1 MKERF
6 EFLFHQYLESRAS
19 KEELEEFLLYVEKAK
34 NDQDLRELIHQ
45 VYREIRDL
53 EQAPISYID
62 EAGNLIL
69 NTSEASPA
77 MAAGEGWPEE
87 KRRRKIFS
95 VPALI
100 LCLLLLGGTA
110 WWLSII
116 KDKRGS
122 LMTASRTL
130 TKKFTERAEFK
141 YLLLPD
147 STQVWL
153 NANSSLEYPD
163 DLQDKK
169 REVFLIGEAY
179 FDVRHAEERPFI
191 IHTGKVVTTVLG
203 TAFNI
208 KAYPFS
214 KNVQVTV
221 SKGKVQVSRN
231 EQMIAILQKGQQI
244 RVGEA
249 DTAIRRRSID
259 AEKVNFWQKGM
270 LSYDDESIG
279 EIIQDLEQVYNLDI
293 QVNDPSLLQTRITT
307 SFDRNVGVT
316 QALKI
321 ISRLVDRQVNYR
333 NGSYVIE

>member
-6 EFLFHQYLESRAS
+6 AFLFHQYLESKAS
-19 KEELEEFLLYVEKAK
+19 VEELEEFLFYVEKAK
-34 NDQDLRELIHQ
+34 NDEALRDLIHQ
-45 VYREIRDL
+45 VYKEIRDL
-53 EQAPISYID
+53 EQIPLSYID
-62 EAGNLIL
+62 GTGNLIL
-69 NTSEASPA
+69 NTPEASTA
-77 MAAGEGWPEE
+77 MATEEEWPEE

-95 VPALI
+95 VPALV
-100 LCLLLLGGTA
+100 LCLLLLGAAA

-116 KDKRGS
+116 KDKHSS
-122 LMTASRTL
+122 LMTASRTV
-130 TKKFTERAEFK
+130 TKKFTERAEYK

-153 NANSSLEYPD
+153 NANSSLEYPEG
-163 DLQDKK
+163 LEDKK
-169 REVFLIGEAY
+169 REVTLIGEAY

-214 KNVQVTV
+214 KNVQVSV
-221 SKGKVQVSRN
+221 SKGKVQVSRD
-231 EQMIAILQKGQQI
+231 ERMIAILQKGQQI
-244 RVGEA
+244 RIGEA

-259 AEKVNFWQKGM
+259 VEKISFWQKGM

-279 EIIQDLEQVYNLDI
+279 EIVQDLEQVYNLDI
-293 QVNDPSLLQTRITT
+293 QVNDSSLMQTRITT